1 MPGGVLQTAFLSL
14 YSTYTL
20 WEDDLYCE
28 EYSVAFSTEK
38 KLPLIALASYP
49 RSGNT
54 WVRYLI
60 HGAVGIFTGSFYNS
74 GCIASQGKIL
84 IKFEIYLV
92 QLINV
97 IIKHIE

>member
-1 MPGGVLQTAFLSL
+1 MYQHNILLIYNANLFLF
-14 YSTYTL
+14 YSTYTP
-20 WEDDLYCE
+20 WQDDLYCE
-28 EYSVAFSTEK
+28 EYSVEFSTKK

-84 IKFEIYLV
+84 IMCEPSSFFP
-92 QLINV
+92 
-97 IIKHIE
+97 